1 MKKASLSRAS
11 LGRLPKYLEYLRT
24 QDNVFIS
31 ASEIARALKL
41 GEVLVRKDLFCV
53 CDKGRP
59 KIGYPRV
66 ELISNIEEVLG
77 TDKREPVVIVG
88 TGKLGQALMH
98 YSGFEEFG
106 LKIIAGFDSDPAK
119 IDPKH
124 PVCPVFPV
132 KDLPDFC
139 RSNDVHVG
147 IITVPADAAQSV
159 FDSMVKSGITA
170 VWNFVPHPL
179 KVPEGINVQNENL
192 PLSLAYLCLGGKAK
206 DDER

>member
-1 MKKASLSRAS
+1 MKKTSLSRAS
-11 LGRLPKYLEYLRT
+11 LSRLPGYLEYLRD
-24 QDNVFIS
+24 QNDAFVS

-59 KIGYPRV
+59 KIGYPRI
-66 ELISNIEEVLG
+66 ELISNLEDVLG
-77 TDKREPVVIVG
+77 TRKREPVVIVG

-119 IDPKH
+119 IDRNNPI
-124 PVCPVFPV
+124 CPVFPIEE
-132 KDLPDFC
+132 LPDFC
-139 RSNDVHVG
+139 RSKEVHVG
-147 IITVPADAAQSV
+147 VITAPADAAQSV

-170 VWNFVPHPL
+170 VWNFAPYHL

-192 PLSLAYLCLGGKAK
+192 PLSLAYLCIGDKNK
-206 DDER
+206 EE